1 MARKKIEEKET
12 EKSTKKSEEKL
23 DLTEI
28 REDLTNYMKD
38 VINKEVSKAVE
49 KANKKLIRHKN
60 SIIIKRDI
68 FIIILI
74 IICLF
79 LGYNLYKSSNIN
91 IDITSKKVTEK
102 KVSKEI
108 KEIEEEPNTL
118 EELTKNYGYL
128 VDNIKISEN
137 SSYLKLYYKGEL
149 SDELKLYLSLNN
161 LDDDKIV
168 SEEESVYIDEN
179 DLKDKYNDI
188 FDGEFVPKS
197 FKYNDLNFHYL
208 SSKSLF
214 FADGKF
220 EKTKSDIVR
229 EIINIEEKDNQIL
242 ITTVEGLLKDS
253 KLYNI
258 LSREQVKKYNSND
271 SLEKYKDLL
280 TKMKYNFNKIDDEYK
295 LLKVEVM

>member
-1 MARKKIEEKET
+1 M
-12 EKSTKKSEEKL
+12 
-23 DLTEI
+23 
-28 REDLTNYMKD
+28 
-38 VINKEVSKAVE
+38 
-49 KANKKLIRHKN
+49 
-60 SIIIKRDI
+60 
-68 FIIILI
+68 
-74 IICLF
+74 
-79 LGYNLYKSSNIN
+79 
-91 IDITSKKVTEK
+91 
-102 KVSKEI
+102 
-108 KEIEEEPNTL
+108 
-118 EELTKNYGYL
+118 
-128 VDNIKISEN
+128 
-137 SSYLKLYYKGEL
+137 
-149 SDELKLYLSLNN
+149 
-161 LDDDKIV
+161 
-168 SEEESVYIDEN
+168 
-179 DLKDKYNDI
+179 
-188 FDGEFVPKS
+188 
-197 FKYNDLNFHYL
+197 